1 MYELEPA
8 AYNRRRSSVQVMGM
22 FEDEIAAPLPVV
34 SGELERSA
42 LEEEVIALFDRFQD
56 RLLRYLMSLGLDA
69 ADGEEVVQEV
79 FLALF
84 QHLRRGKSRRNL
96 RAWIFQVAHNLGL
109 KRRERLRRDRQA
121 LAECAALDR
130 EAHCADPAPNPED
143 RLAGNQRL
151 QRLWTVLRAL
161 PERDQRCLA
170 LRAEGLTY
178 REIAEVLGISL
189 GAVSLSLARSLARL
203 TRADSLY

>member
-1 MYELEPA
+1 
-8 AYNRRRSSVQVMGM
+8 M

-34 SGELERSA
+34 SGEAGPSA
-42 LEEEVIALFDRFQD
+42 LEEEVIVLFDQFQD
-56 RLLRYLMSLGLDA
+56 RLLRYLMSLGLA
-69 ADGEEVVQEV
+69 AEDGEEVVQEL

-96 RAWIFQVAHNLGL
+96 RAWIFRVAHNLGL
-109 KRRERLRRDRQA
+109 KRRERLHRDRRA
-121 LAECAALDR
+121 LAECAALER

-151 QRLWTVLRAL
+151 QRLWSVLRAL
-161 PERDQRCLA
+161 PEMDQRCLA

-178 REIAEVLGISL
+178 RDIAEVLGISL
-189 GAVSLSLARSLARL
+189 GAVPLSLARSLARL
-203 TRADSLY
+203 ARADRL

>member
-1 MYELEPA
+1 
-8 AYNRRRSSVQVMGM
+8 M
-22 FEDEIAAPLPVV
+22 FEDEIAARLPVV
-34 SGELERSA
+34 SGEAGPSA

-56 RLLRYLMSLGLDA
+56 RLLRYLMSLGLA
-69 ADGEEVVQEV
+69 AEDGEEVVQEV

-121 LAECAALDR
+121 LAEGAALER
-130 EAHCADPAPNPED
+130 EARCADPAPNPED

-151 QRLWTVLRAL
+151 QRLWAVLRAL
-161 PERDQRCLA
+161 PELDQRCLA

-189 GAVSLSLARSLARL
+189 GAVPLSLERSLARL
-203 TRADSLY
+203 ARVDRLY

>member
-1 MYELEPA
+1 
-8 AYNRRRSSVQVMGM
+8 M
-22 FEDEIAAPLPVV
+22 FEDEIAARLPVV
-34 SGELERSA
+34 SGVAAPCA
-42 LEEEVIALFDRFQD
+42 LEDEVIALFDQFQA
-56 RLLRYLMSLGLDA
+56 RLLRYLMSLGLAA
-69 ADGEEVVQEV
+69 ADSEEVVQEV

-121 LAECAALDR
+121 QAECAALER
-130 EAHCADPAPNPED
+130 EARCADPAPNPED

-151 QRLWTVLRAL
+151 QRLWAVVRVL
-161 PERDQRCLA
+161 PELDQRCLA

-189 GAVSLSLARSLARL
+189 GAVPLSLARSLERL
-203 TRADSLY
+203 SRADRLY